1 MHHHYVG
8 HAEDACDRH
17 DVAEEIVI
25 ELAFEERRIDRAR
38 RAEQQE
44 RITSAGARTT
54 ASVPI
59 VVDAPGRFSIT
70 NCWPRRSERHCPFRR
85 AAMSVVPAGAKPTM
99 MRTGR
104 AG

>member
-44 RITSAGARTT
+44 RMTSAGARTT

-70 NCWPRRSERHCPFRR
+70 NCWPRRSDSQCPIRR
-85 AAMSVVPAGAKPTM
+85 ATMSVVPAGVNGTIT
-99 MRTGR
+99 RTGR
-104 AG
+104 VG